1 MGACNGGGFFVDSDW
16 RRGISI
22 VQKEA
27 EREHGVE
34 DGYSGAAN
42 SCSFRYV
49 GQKLEFA
56 KKTKTAEKE
65 LYKYIDERMENH
77 LGSGDGE
84 IIKLDVEYYGIIT
97 TEIVEEIYT
106 HFDSRYYLKLMK
118 KGPAILIEP
127 YDYDGSYYRIIAE
140 GTVAD
145 LKKKAHAE
153 LRKSKYDK
161 DLYIVGKTKTY
172 LCTGKIK
179 QQKATKRETD
189 DKVLVLPFYKYV
201 YYGWFRE

>member
-65 LYKYIDERMENH
+65 LYKYIHIFN
-77 LGSGDGE
+77 
-84 IIKLDVEYYGIIT
+84 
-97 TEIVEEIYT
+97 
-106 HFDSRYYLKLMK
+106 K
-118 KGPAILIEP
+118 KN
-127 YDYDGSYYRIIAE
+127 
-140 GTVAD
+140 
-145 LKKKAHAE
+145 
-153 LRKSKYDK
+153 LRK
-161 DLYIVGKTKTY
+161 
-172 LCTGKIK
+172 
-179 QQKATKRETD
+179 
-189 DKVLVLPFYKYV
+189 
-201 YYGWFRE
+201 